1 MKLGRNDPCHCG
13 SGKKFKRCCM
23 SSVSK
28 QHAQVFDDVETML
41 AMNPNL
47 SLDELNAALQ
57 HKVQD
62 RNNQPHP
69 DFCGVT
75 PTQMGNWL
83 YAPFDQ
89 LQWVTISTP
98 DSLSA
103 SPVMRYLALI
113 LDDAMAQEGSFK
125 ATTKGNLPTKLVKQ
139 ASELLPE
146 FAVAQFERNISISEF
161 AGSNEDKFNALHYTR
176 VLAEISGI
184 IYRRSGRYHVKKS
197 AQKQYQV
204 LGIQAFFKP
213 MLEAAISKY
222 NWGYLDGF
230 EFDADLR
237 TFWLFML
244 WRIQSHSSVDLLV
257 EELKVAF
264 PDLLQGFPADDYF
277 SPERNLSILIESRFI
292 ERFLQFWGFVTLDP
306 RSFLNTESVGRTVQ
320 VLPLLKQTFQFTIN
334 T

>member
-57 HKVQD
+57 HKVQE
-62 RNNQPHP
+62 RNHQPHP

-75 PTQMGNWL
+75 PTQMANWL
-83 YAPFDQ
+83 YAPFAE

-98 DSLSA
+98 NSLSA

-113 LDDAMAQEGSFK
+113 LDEAMAQEGSFK
-125 ATTKGNLPTKLVKQ
+125 ATSKGNLPAKLVKQ

-146 FAVAQFERNISISEF
+146 FAVAQFVRDISISEF

-184 IYRRSGRYHVKKS
+184 IYRRSGRYYVKKS
-197 AQKQYQV
+197 AQKQYQAS
-204 LGIQAFFKP
+204 GIQAFFKP
-213 MLEAAISKY
+213 MLEAAISQY

-230 EFDADLR
+230 EFDVDLR

-244 WRIQSHSSVDLLV
+244 WRIQNHSSVDQLT
-257 EELKVAF
+257 EEVVTAF
-264 PDLLQGFPADDYF
+264 PDLLLAFPTKDYF
-277 SPERNLSILIESRFI
+277 LPERNLGMLIETRFI
-292 ERFLQFWGFVTLDP
+292 ERFLQFWGFLIIDQRRVF
-306 RSFLNTESVGRTVQ
+306 STEPAASMVKIQ
-320 VLPLLKQTFQFTIN
+320 PLLKQTFKFTISE
-334 T
+334 

>member
-75 PTQMGNWL
+75 PTQMANWL

-146 FAVAQFERNISISEF
+146 FAVAQFEREISISEF

-197 AQKQYQV
+197 AQKQYQAS
-204 LGIQAFFKP
+204 GIQAFFKP
-213 MLEAAISKY
+213 MLEAAISQY

-230 EFDADLR
+230 EFDVDLR

-244 WRIQSHSSVDLLV
+244 WRIQNHSSVDQLT
-257 EELKVAF
+257 EEVVTAF
-264 PDLLQGFPADDYF
+264 PDLLLAFPTKDYF
-277 SPERNLSILIESRFI
+277 LPERNLGMLIETRFI
-292 ERFLQFWGFVTLDP
+292 ERFLQFWGFLIIDQRRVF
-306 RSFLNTESVGRTVQ
+306 STEPAASMVKIQ
-320 VLPLLKQTFQFTIN
+320 PLLKQTFKFTISE
-334 T
+334 

>member
-75 PTQMGNWL
+75 PTQMANWL

-257 EELKVAF
+257 EE
-264 PDLLQGFPADDYF
+264 
-277 SPERNLSILIESRFI
+277 
-292 ERFLQFWGFVTLDP
+292 
-306 RSFLNTESVGRTVQ
+306 
-320 VLPLLKQTFQFTIN
+320 
-334 T
+334 